1 MERLKRI
8 ISSVTAHRAFMPA
21 LVAVIALTLG
31 LLFAFEHSRNL
42 LKVRGPY
49 LVVLAIIMLF
59 PVFAFRFFDPHEDSR
74 PIGAYFIFAALY
86 YILLGSPD
94 FVAFLR
100 MLLFERMPPGSV
112 RQLLLGIAAF
122 AAVAGVL
129 HYAVK
134 LWAPAVNPENRFL
147 AVSVVKFF
155 VYALLHVIYLNL
167 FVAIA
172 REKFGILTV
181 FS

>member
-1 MERLKRI
+1 MERLRGL

-21 LVAVIALTLG
+21 LVAVVALTLG

-49 LVVLAIIMLF
+49 LVVLAVIMAF

-74 PIGAYFIFAALY
+74 PISAYFIFAALY

-100 MLLFERMPPGSV
+100 MVLFERMPPGSV
-112 RQLLLGIAAF
+112 KQLLLGIAAF
-122 AAVAGVL
+122 AGVAGVL
-129 HYAVK
+129 HYAVR
-134 LWAPAVNPENRFL
+134 LWVPTVNSEKPFL
-147 AVSVVKFF
+147 AISAVKFT

-172 REKFGILTV
+172 REKFGITSVL
-181 FS
+181 S